1 MKYIFFFISLFLHL
15 SFFVF
20 IFPTIDKKS
29 TPVIVSWLD
38 VLSSSDLVSKKKEN
52 RIINHKIYTWFSKVK
67 SEDYFFKKNSIA
79 LFRSY
84 FLSIY
89 KFPLF
94 LSIKAV
100 PEKNKKISKNLI
112 HSKYFLLSL
121 EKPTFLEKKEKIL
134 NLKYRIDTDKEG
146 RILFFVPQILDN
158 DLMLLYTNVHLRHN
172 FLFLKK
178 RNLFW
183 TKIKIVIK

>member
-1 MKYIFFFISLFLHL
+1 MKYVFFFISLFLHL
-15 SFFVF
+15 FFFVF
-20 IFPTIDKKS
+20 VFPTIDKKS

-38 VLSSSDLVSKKKEN
+38 ILSSSDLVNKKKEN
-52 RIINHKIYTWFSKVK
+52 GSSHKICTWFSKVK

-79 LFRSY
+79 LFRSH

-94 LSIKAV
+94 LSIKAI
-100 PEKNKKISKNLI
+100 PEKNKKFSKNLI
-112 HSKYFLLSL
+112 HSGYFLLSL
-121 EKPTFLEKKEKIL
+121 EKPTFLGKKEKVL
-134 NLKYRIDTDKEG
+134 NLKYRINTDKEE
-146 RILFFVPQILDN
+146 RILFFVPQILDD
-158 DLMLLYTNVHLRHN
+158 DLMLLYTNAHLRHN